1 MRASDIVKGD
11 KMNIGTNSRSTR
23 MGFTLIE
30 LLVVI
35 GIIGILAALLFPVLA
50 RGKKAA
56 TRIQCANNLKQLA
69 LAINMYAEDH
79 GDQLPGPVWQ
89 GLYPVYDNTSTLFMP
104 YYIAKYLSLPAPS
117 GTVVG
122 VPSAVCPASAR
133 ITHAT
138 LDGTLT
144 TVLRQPISYIETIT
158 VTNVQDDVVSRPF
171 GYPYEHLPNSNG
183 FTNEP
188 PKRLKE
194 IRNPSSS
201 WALEDTD
208 QQNAVSLA
216 QYYNYIPPTLAHDS
230 VRNELFFDWHVEGVK
245 P

>member
-1 MRASDIVKGD
+1 MTTASGSQRKH
-11 KMNIGTNSRSTR
+11 NA
-23 MGFTLIE
+23 FTLIE

-35 GIIGILAALLFPVLA
+35 GIIGILAALLLPVLGRA
-50 RGKKAA
+50 KKAT
-56 TRIQCANNLKQLA
+56 TRVQCANNLKQLA
-69 LAINMYAEDH
+69 LAINMYADDH
-79 GDQLPGPVWQ
+79 GDQLPGPIWQ
-89 GLYPVYDNTSTLFMP
+89 GLYPVYDTTSTLFMP

-122 VPSAVCPASAR
+122 VPAAVCPASAR
-133 ITHAT
+133 ITHAS

-144 TVLRQPISYIETIT
+144 TGLRQSISYIETIT

-188 PKRLKE
+188 PKLLKE

-201 WALEDTD
+201 WALVDTD

-216 QYYNYIPPTLAHDS
+216 QYYNYIPPTPAHDS
-230 VRNELFFDWHVEGVK
+230 LRNELFFDWHVEGVK